1 MYLLHRIQKENDS
14 ITKGIEIHENLN
26 DAIRS
31 YWGRVKTGFNNPSNP
46 NMSFISVKIT
56 DEAGN
61 IIEDYNTTWRK
72 EDAEEAN
79 VFFMHH
85 VLKSGETITKDID
98 VLESQDAANVALAV
112 QMEYGYENPRFQDV
126 SLVYCEITDLLSGGM
141 ILYKAAWRKPESEEE
156 TEE

>member
-1 MYLLHRIQKENDS
+1 MYLLHRIQKENNS

-31 YWGRVKTGFNNPSNP
+31 YWGRVKTGFNNPNNP
-46 NMSFISVKIT
+46 SMTFVSVKIT

-61 IIEDYNTTWRK
+61 VIRDYNTTWRK
-72 EDAEEAN
+72 EDAEETN

-85 VLKSGETITKDID
+85 VMKNGETITKDID
-98 VLESQDAANVALAV
+98 VLESQDAANIALAT
-112 QMEYGYENPRFQDV
+112 QMEYGYENPRFPDV
-126 SLVYCEITDLLSGGM
+126 SLIYCEITDLLSGGM
-141 ILYKAAWRKPESEEE
+141 ILYKAAWQKPESEEE